1 MFSIN
6 EMSDEKLTSSIDENN
21 LICLSIISSS
31 LLATGNRENLESNT
45 PDFGLPK

>member
-21 LICLSIISSS
+21 LICLFIISSS
-31 LLATGNRENLESNT
+31 LLATGNRENLESNA